1 MFKLFPLVIYTDGA
15 TEGYLKNGN
24 INLDD
29 LVIIKLEMEKNLK
42 IGIIGAGIQGVCNAL
57 FLQKK
62 GYQVTLFDKDEP
74 GNLSASYGNAGH
86 FSPYAS
92 IPLNRPDILT
102 DVPAMLLSSSGPL
115 AVKWNYV
122 PKMIPWF
129 LKFLKNCS
137 TKNMMHTAKYMH
149 QILDLALPAYDELFD
164 EIDLSGLVENKGI
177 MYIWNDQNLK
187 SRELE
192 INIRNEIGAEQQLLN
207 QKEIHDLE
215 PNIKKIYHAGVFY
228 KKARHAR
235 NPKKILLKLLDL
247 FLKKDG
253 KFLKLNVQDITFDNE
268 KPILKSDVQ
277 TFIFD
282 RVVIACGAFSKKLT
296 DKLDEKI
303 PLDTERGYHVH
314 FKGCD
319 HLVSR
324 PVVFTNRGFGMTP
337 MEQGLRVVG
346 TVEFGG
352 LENPLSKGR
361 IKNLVNNAKYML
373 DGLPEHEDEWLGFRP
388 TLPDYL
394 PVIGPSKNY
403 KNVFYSFGHHHLG
416 WTLAA
421 ISGKIISNM
430 IANKNTN
437 LNLEPYSSKRF

>member
-1 MFKLFPLVIYTDGA
+1 
-15 TEGYLKNGN
+15 
-24 INLDD
+24 
-29 LVIIKLEMEKNLK
+29 MEKNLK
-42 IGIIGAGIQGVCNAL
+42 IGIIGAGILGVCNAL

-149 QILDLALPAYDELFD
+149 QILDIALPAYDELFE
-164 EIDLSGLVENKGI
+164 EIDLSELVENKGI

-192 INIRNEIGAEQQLLN
+192 IKIRNEIGAEQQLLN

-215 PNIKKIYHAGVFY
+215 PNINKIYHAGVFY

-235 NPKKILLKLLDL
+235 NPKKILLKLFDL
-247 FLKKDG
+247 FLKKGG
-253 KFLKLNVQDITFDNE
+253 KFLKLNIQDIAFDNE
-268 KPILKSDVQ
+268 KPILKSDAQ

-303 PLDTERGYHVH
+303 PLDTERGYHIH

-319 HLVSR
+319 HLISR
-324 PVVFTNRGFGMTP
+324 PVVFTNRGFGITP

-394 PVIGPSKNY
+394 PVIGSSKNY